1 MQRALLE
8 RSQFIDVM
16 AETTQGGRAMH
27 LLSSLS
33 RGMHAE
39 AAVQA
44 RERHLLHGHAW
55 PHARRHRGAH
65 MASHVDVHHGSV
77 RPTHER
83 TWLVCFVCR
92 V

>member
-16 AETTQGGRAMH
+16 ADTTQGGRAMH
-27 LLSSLS
+27 LLASLS

-44 RERHLLHGHAW
+44 RER
-55 PHARRHRGAH
+55 
-65 MASHVDVHHGSV
+65 
-77 RPTHER
+77 
-83 TWLVCFVCR
+83 
-92 V
+92 